1 MEDTVISLAED
12 GTDTDSYESAK
23 EIAKKVKKKQKIE
36 EREARKRSKEMKQT
50 TEIRRS
56 KCLDEKTKK
65 ILSKETE
72 TEERS
77 QECMDVEESKNDN
90 QHEE

>member
-1 MEDTVISLAED
+1 
-12 GTDTDSYESAK
+12 
-23 EIAKKVKKKQKIE
+23 
-36 EREARKRSKEMKQT
+36 MKQT

-56 KCLDEKTKK
+56 KHLDEKTKK

-72 TEERS
+72 TEERPH
-77 QECMDVEESKNDN
+77 ECMDVEESKNDK

>member
-1 MEDTVISLAED
+1 M
-12 GTDTDSYESAK
+12 
-23 EIAKKVKKKQKIE
+23 KK
-36 EREARKRSKEMKQT
+36 T
-50 TEIRRS
+50 TEICRS
-56 KCLDEKTKK
+56 KRLDKKTKK